1 MLISGTTRDDPGSCR
16 IIGCG
21 PIDAEHDVWVA
32 DRVDIG
38 RFPGVHT
45 ARDGPGNRRYGRL
58 PRSPALADEP
68 GVRGGHQSSEMV
80 FAPGV
85 QRGRGV
91 RSSSTVRSS
100 IG

>member
-38 RFPGVHT
+38 CFRHQLL
-45 ARDGPGNRRYGRL
+45 L
-58 PRSPALADEP
+58 PRPYLVLTKPLRLDI
-68 GVRGGHQSSEMV
+68 QC
-80 FAPGV
+80 
-85 QRGRGV
+85 QRGANV
-91 RSSSTVRSS
+91 K
-100 IG
+100 IGWKYLDD

>member
-32 DRVDIG
+32 DRVA
-38 RFPGVHT
+38 VHM

-58 PRSPALADEP
+58 PRSPPLADEL

>member
-38 RFPGVHT
+38 RFPGYTRPETGLET
-45 ARDGPGNRRYGRL
+45 AATAGYRALRRWQT
-58 PRSPALADEP
+58 S
-68 GVRGGHQSSEMV
+68 RGCEAGISHRRWSSRPE
-80 FAPGV
+80 
-85 QRGRGV
+85 
-91 RSSSTVRSS
+91 SS
-100 IG
+100 GAGE

>member
-38 RFPGVHT
+38 RFPGYTRPETGLET
-45 ARDGPGNRRYGRL
+45 AATGRL